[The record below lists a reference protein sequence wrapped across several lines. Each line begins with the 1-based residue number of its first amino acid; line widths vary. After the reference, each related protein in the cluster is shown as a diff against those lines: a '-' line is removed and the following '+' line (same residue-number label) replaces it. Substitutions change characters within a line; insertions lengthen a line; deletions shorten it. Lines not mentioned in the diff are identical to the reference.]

1 MMQQW
6 RSDWSSM
13 IWIMMLHANLEKK
26 DNWQNEVGTATPMLN
41 PQGQVGTWCYNGRD
55 FMTPCLREP

>member
-1 MMQQW
+1 
-6 RSDWSSM
+6 
-13 IWIMMLHANLEKK
+13 MLHANLEKK

-41 PQGQVGTWCYNGRD
+41 PQGQVGTWCYNSRD